1 MLAIIE
7 RCIGEHTGNNIN
19 SKTQQAKPASAR
31 ESLPSNYWL
40 RWRCNWTQ
48 SSQSDN
54 FQLARFHVRLPNTNS
69 GEKTKGSKHCQ
80 KCNLTIPQ
88 APSLL
93 QIQKLSSDEMVVV
106 TIFLGDGSWHG
117 LKAIVTLSVI
127 LKTFFVPSSPLNKKV
142 FFFSFSSNFR
152 LFWPTDEYI
161 RLWKMIISRS
171 NIVMDSRAI
180 PHQVHLIWQIDP
192 MMGQLV

>member
-93 QIQKLSSDEMVVV
+93 QIQKLSSVRWLWWRFFWVMVYDMVWKQ
-106 TIFLGDGSWHG
+106 LRH
-117 LKAIVTLSVI
+117 LLSSLHRLWI
-127 LKTFFVPSSPLNKKV
+127 RK
-142 FFFSFSSNFR
+142 FFFHFLQTSDYS
-152 LFWPTDEYI
+152 D
-161 RLWKMIISRS
+161 
-171 NIVMDSRAI
+171 
-180 PHQVHLIWQIDP
+180 
-192 MMGQLV
+192 QLMSIFDYGRW

>member
-1 MLAIIE
+1 M
-7 RCIGEHTGNNIN
+7 
-19 SKTQQAKPASAR
+19 
-31 ESLPSNYWL
+31 PSNYWL

-93 QIQKLSSDEMVVV
+93 QIQKLSSDQVVV
-106 TIFLGDGSWHG
+106 MKIFLGDGLWHG
-117 LKAIVTLSVI
+117 LKAIETSFV
-127 LKTFFVPSSPLNKKV
+127 VPSSPLNKKV
-142 FFFSFSSNFR
+142 FFFIFFKLQTILTNWWVYSIMEDDNIQIQYCYGFQGHTSS
-152 LFWPTDEYI
+152 
-161 RLWKMIISRS
+161 
-171 NIVMDSRAI
+171 
-180 PHQVHLIWQIDP
+180 HQVHLIWQIDP

>member
-93 QIQKLSSDEMVVV
+93 QIQKLSSDQVVV
-106 TIFLGDGSWHG
+106 MKIFLGDGLWHG
-117 LKAIVTLSVI
+117 LKAIETSFV
-127 LKTFFVPSSPLNKKV
+127 VPSSPLNKKV
-142 FFFSFSSNFR
+142 FFFIFFKLQTILTNWWVYSIMEDDNIQIQYCYGFQGHTSSSSSNM
-152 LFWPTDEYI
+152 TD
-161 RLWKMIISRS
+161 WS
-171 NIVMDSRAI
+171 NDGTAGLTFGL
-180 PHQVHLIWQIDP
+180 Q
-192 MMGQLV
+192 